1 MAELKEYIWGT
12 GRRKSAVA
20 RVRLSRGAGTITV
33 NKRPF
38 EKYFLTE
45 DDRQSALA
53 PLHATKALGRY
64 DIMVNASGGGM
75 GGQAG
80 AMKLGIA
87 RALKKIEP
95 ALESILRAQ
104 GLLTRDPRMKERKKY
119 GLRGA
124 RRGVQYSKR

>member
-1 MAELKEYIWGT
+1 MGELKEYIWGT

-20 RVRLSRGAGTITV
+20 RVRLSRGTGVITV

-45 DDRQSALA
+45 DDRQSAMA
-53 PLHATKALGRY
+53 ALHATKAFGRY
-64 DIMVNASGGGM
+64 DILVNASGGGM

>member
-20 RVRLSRGAGTITV
+20 RVRLSRGTGTITV

-38 EKYFLTE
+38 DKYFLTH
-45 DDRQSALA
+45 DDRESALT
-53 PLHATKALGRY
+53 PLQVTKAAGRY
-64 DIMVNASGGGM
+64 DIMVNTSGGGI

-80 AMKLGIA
+80 AVKLGIA

-95 ALESILRAQ
+95 ALESILRSN

>member
-20 RVRLSRGAGTITV
+20 RVRLSRGQGTITV
-33 NKRPF
+33 NHRPF

-45 DDRQSALA
+45 DDRNNALA
-53 PLHATKALGRY
+53 ALHATKAFGRY
-64 DIMVNASGGGM
+64 DILVLADGGGIS
-75 GGQAG
+75 GQSG
-80 AMKLGIA
+80 AMKLGVA

>member
-1 MAELKEYIWGT
+1 MAETKEYIWGT

-53 PLHATKALGRY
+53 ALHATKALGRY
-64 DIMVNASGGGM
+64 DILVNASGGGI

-95 ALESILRAQ
+95 ALESVLRAQ

>member
-1 MAELKEYIWGT
+1 MAETKEYIWGT

-20 RVRLSRGAGTITV
+20 RVRLSRGSGTITV
-33 NKRPF
+33 NHRAF

-45 DDRQSALA
+45 DDRQNALA
-53 PLHATKALGRY
+53 ALHATKAFGRY
-64 DIMVNASGGGM
+64 DILVNASGGGI

-95 ALESILRAQ
+95 ALESVLRAQ

>member
-1 MAELKEYIWGT
+1 MPELKEYIWGT
-12 GRRKSAVA
+12 GRRKSSVA
-20 RVRLSRGAGTITV
+20 RVRLSRGAGAMTV

>member
-20 RVRLSRGAGTITV
+20 RVRLSRGQGTITV
-33 NKRPF
+33 NHRPF

-45 DDRQSALA
+45 DDRNNALA
-53 PLHATKALGRY
+53 ALHATKAFGRY
-64 DIMVNASGGGM
+64 DILVLAGGG
-75 GGQAG
+75 GISGQSG
-80 AMKLGIA
+80 AMKLGVA
-87 RALKKIEP
+87 RALLKIEP

>member
-1 MAELKEYIWGT
+1 MPELKEYIWGT
-12 GRRKSAVA
+12 GRRKSSVA
-20 RVRLSRGAGTITV
+20 RVRLSRGNGAMTV

-45 DDRQSALA
+45 ADRQSALSA
-53 PLHATKALGRY
+53 LNATKALGRY
-64 DIMVNASGGGM
+64 DILVLADGGGIS
-75 GGQAG
+75 GQAG
-80 AMKLGIA
+80 AVKLGIA

-95 ALESILRAQ
+95 ALESILRAN

-124 RRGVQYSKR
+124 RRGVQFSKR